1 MGGYVAR
8 HRRSLPMI
16 ATPRRSW
23 LTPFT
28 HLVVAAIALF
38 ARLLP
43 AQVPAPA
50 DGPAAA
56 PAVAVP
62 TQVER
67 PLLWRIELAPP
78 SYLFGTIHLPDE
90 RVTKLPPV
98 VADVLDRCDALYTE
112 LPLELAYLVKQ
123 MDGMQLP
130 KGATLRGALG
140 DELYDEVAAYAQ
152 KKGVAM
158 ALLERLQPW
167 AIGMQLGLL
176 DQMKDMATK
185 QALDLVIYQRAK
197 RAGKK
202 VGGLETMGEQTGVF
216 ADMTLD
222 EQRSFVRDSLAD
234 IVTKEAA
241 GLHPTEALLRRY
253 LQGDEAAIE
262 ARADD
267 FPLTDAKL
275 RKRLMT
281 RLLDDRNVAM
291 ADRIVRKL
299 QEAPDRM
306 QVFAV
311 GALHYPGKA
320 GVLELLRQ
328 RGYRITRLELA
339 ADDAARAAEAAAVD
353 AVIADRQ
360 REIEALRAR
369 RAKLADAAAR

>member
-1 MGGYVAR
+1 M
-8 HRRSLPMI
+8 S

-28 HLVVAAIALF
+28 HLAVAAIALF
-38 ARLLP
+38 APRLLP

-50 DGPAAA
+50 TKPAEAPAA
-56 PAVAVP
+56 VAAP

-90 RVTKLPPV
+90 RVTDLPPV

-112 LPLELAYLVKQ
+112 LPMPLAYLMKQ

-140 DELYDEVAAYAQ
+140 DELYDEVAAHVQ

-158 ALLERLQPW
+158 ALLDRLQPW
-167 AIGMQLGLL
+167 ALAIQLGMLA
-176 DQMKDMATK
+176 QIKDLATK
-185 QALDLVIYQRAK
+185 QALDMAIYQRAK
-197 RAGKK
+197 RAGKQ
-202 VGGLETMGEQTGVF
+202 VGGVETMAEQTGVF
-216 ADMTLD
+216 ADMTPA
-222 EQRSFVRDSLAD
+222 EQRTFVRDSLAD
-234 IVTKEAA
+234 FVTKEAA
-241 GLHPTEALLRRY
+241 GLHPTEDLLRLY
-253 LQGDEAAIE
+253 LRGDEAAID
-262 ARADD
+262 ARIND

-275 RKRLMT
+275 KKRLMT
-281 RLLDDRNVAM
+281 RLIDDRNVAM
-291 ADRIVRKL
+291 AGRIVRKL
-299 QEAPDRM
+299 QEAPECA

-311 GALHYPGKA
+311 GAAHYPGKM

-353 AVIADRQ
+353 TVIADRQ

-369 RAKLADAAAR
+369 RAKLAEAAAR